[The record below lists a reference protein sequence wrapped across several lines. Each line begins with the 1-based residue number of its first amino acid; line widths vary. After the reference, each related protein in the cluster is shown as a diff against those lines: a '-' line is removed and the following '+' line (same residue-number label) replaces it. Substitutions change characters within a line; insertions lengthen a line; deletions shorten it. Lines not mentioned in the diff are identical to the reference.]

1 MTTMQYSD
9 SNSIKTNKRKYYR
22 KLFTFEED
30 TKLIFLVKKFKSNW
44 KKIAFEMKNRSV
56 RQCKERYFHY
66 LSPDIRKDDWT
77 SEEDILLLS
86 SVEKHGK
93 KWKTL
98 ELFFKGRTEIDIR
111 NRFNVLTRMI
121 SKKIRNDSLI
131 TKIEKNNDEN
141 YFLFSKQPI
150 NEANE
155 CKEQEHKEI
164 QNDAEQIKSS
174 KKDLNNFHN
183 NLNVLNYFSK
193 ENIGSDFSDD
203 EFDDFMTEF
212 CY

>member
-1 MTTMQYSD
+1 MQYSD
-9 SNSIKTNKRKYYR
+9 SNSSKTNKRKYYR

-98 ELFFKGRTEIDIR
+98 ELFFKGRTEIDI
-111 NRFNVLTRMI
+111 
-121 SKKIRNDSLI
+121 
-131 TKIEKNNDEN
+131 
-141 YFLFSKQPI
+141 
-150 NEANE
+150 
-155 CKEQEHKEI
+155 
-164 QNDAEQIKSS
+164 
-174 KKDLNNFHN
+174 
-183 NLNVLNYFSK
+183 
-193 ENIGSDFSDD
+193 
-203 EFDDFMTEF
+203 
-212 CY
+212 